1 MQIDSKQRVRHS
13 SRLRKGK
20 KNGRRDG
27 EKGWREGV
35 ERKGGEEE

>member
-1 MQIDSKQRVRHS
+1 MVDYEDWVQIDGKQRVRHC

-27 EKGWREGV
+27 EKG
-35 ERKGGEEE
+35 